1 MSDDPTTV
9 SQSTAG
15 IPPVLRDIVVPGQ
28 DYEIP
33 VLDPSQ
39 VVSKPLPLPLLS
51 AEAVAELADILQL
64 SLTRE
69 LNYAID
75 SAVYQRLQAA
85 MEEMASS
92 MKQNLHQHLEQL
104 LPELVQAALQQQLK
118 QQDH

>member
-9 SQSTAG
+9 SQSATG
-15 IPPVLRDIVVPGQ
+15 IPPVLRDIVVPGP

-39 VVSKPLPLPLLS
+39 AVSGPLPLLS

-75 SAVYQRLQAA
+75 GAVYQRLQAA

>member
-1 MSDDPTTV
+1 MSDDPNTV
-9 SQSTAG
+9 SPSTAG
-15 IPPVLRDIVVPGQ
+15 IPPVLRDIVAPGQ
-28 DYEIP
+28 DQPIP

-39 VVSKPLPLPLLS
+39 AVSESLPFLS

-75 SAVYQRLQAA
+75 GAVYERLQAA

-92 MKQNLHQHLEQL
+92 VKRNLHQHLEQL
-104 LPELVQAALQQQLK
+104 LPDLVQAALQQQLK
-118 QQDH
+118 QKDH